1 MSSPTERKACPW
13 RSGRP
18 KVLSK
23 DGQHKPGN
31 PVSALS
37 KARREDY
44 VCRIREPA

>member
-1 MSSPTERKACPW
+1 MSSATERNQGLW
-13 RSGRP
+13 RSGRS
-18 KVLSK
+18 KVPSK

-44 VCRIREPA
+44 VCRIRELA